1 MNTWIWG
8 PPKWKFLHTLSFSPQ
23 AQEHAEDIAL
33 FLECLG
39 VVLPCV
45 FCRESFV
52 TFVHQLQRQMGNM
65 SLVEIIQSAQ
75 LSLWMYKLH
84 EMINDKLNMQAIKTL
99 VYDDTNETVPVP
111 GTMSLPEKQ
120 SPLRQQS
127 SFSLFEQTPLTSSAS
142 DSTLGNARVGTA
154 RLRADRSPAQHQQHQ
169 QRAFIEQSLRSL
181 LRQRQI
187 AFPCLVKRFQV
198 RPIAFCDS
206 DIWDVLKIFA
216 LNVDNRLKQN
226 DDAGEPVWQAQ
237 WHAHAHLGVGG
248 TTQFTN
254 EKAEIVRSW
263 LKYVY
268 LLPRMVH
275 IAGGSVALVVAL
287 EHCSNMMRRRS
298 TFLGAARS
306 QAFLGA
312 ASNKCN
318 VHSFFSVVV
327 IAQNKQ
333 KGCGCTRGTS
343 QIVVDPETSFAT
355 DGSVESD
362 YELYSKVQAGTCKDG
377 SCK

>member
-8 PPKWKFLHTLSFSPQ
+8 PPKWKFLHTLSFSPE

-45 FCRESFV
+45 FCRESYV
-52 TFVHQLQRQMGNM
+52 TFVHQIQRQMGNM

-75 LSLWMYKLH
+75 LSVWMYKLH
-84 EMINDKLNMQAIKTL
+84 EMVNDKLNVQAIKTL
-99 VYDDTNETVPVP
+99 VYGDSNETVTVP
-111 GTMSLPEKQ
+111 GTMVLPENQ
-120 SPLRQQS
+120 SPLRQQAS
-127 SFSLFEQTPLTSSAS
+127 LSLFEQTPFTSLAP
-142 DSTLGNARVGTA
+142 DSSLARARVVTS
-154 RLRADRSPAQHQQHQ
+154 RLRADRSLAHQHQQQ
-169 QRAFIEQSLRSL
+169 QRAVIEQSLRSL

-198 RPIAFCDS
+198 RPIAFCDG

-226 DDAGEPVWQAQ
+226 DDVGEPVWQ
-237 WHAHAHLGVGG
+237 LGVRN
-248 TTQFTN
+248 TTQFTS
-254 EKAEIVRSW
+254 EKAETVRSW
-263 LKYVY
+263 LKYVH
-268 LLPRMVH
+268 LLPQMVH
-275 IAGGSVALVVAL
+275 IAGGSVSLVVAL

-298 TFLGAARS
+298 TFLGAARG

-312 ASNKCN
+312 ESNKCN
-318 VHSFFSVVV
+318 VHCFFSVVV
-327 IAQNKQ
+327 FAQNKQ

-343 QIVVDPETSFAT
+343 QIAADPETSFAS
-355 DGSVESD
+355 DISVASD